1 MASTS
6 PSLSGTARPF
16 EVFAASALIGLAFL
30 HVGELPRQAANHGGV
45 AFLGA
50 WLLFLALLALPL
62 VLTELMLG
70 RRAPRSPI
78 EGLAAST
85 READAK
91 RGWRAAGWGMTAAAL
106 LGMALLALLA
116 GGSVNFLAREL
127 ELVDGTVQAAP
138 TASWVLPV
146 AAALLLALAAGLSAL
161 PARARALAVVA
172 ALAVILLLL
181 AFAGLSGGG
190 GMVALLYA
198 AKPLS
203 AADWQAA
210 AQLALLG
217 TGAGVG
223 VLWLGGAALPSGTS
237 LGRLGL
243 LWLLVHAV
251 LGGALLLALTP
262 FVAVEQINANM
273 ALEIVP
279 TGDTVLLALLAL
291 LLLGLFALLLMG
303 GTLAAWLEDKG
314 LARLPALAVTFAA
327 ALAVALALWL
337 SAGPSGAKGL
347 VTGLTQGLF
356 ILMALALLVQSVF
369 AGWAMKISHARKTL
383 NLPAEAIYNLWR
395 VAVRLAVPLA
405 LLWVLAGLVRGFFA

>member
-6 PSLSGTARPF
+6 SSLSGTARPF
-16 EVFAASALIGLAFL
+16 EVFAASALVGLSFL
-30 HVGELPRQAANHGGV
+30 YVGELPRQAAHHGGV

-78 EGLAAST
+78 EGLAALT

-106 LGMALLALLA
+106 LGMATLALLA

-146 AAALLLALAAGLSAL
+146 AAAVLFALAAALSTL
-161 PARARALAVVA
+161 PARMRSLAVVA
-172 ALAVILLLL
+172 ALLVILLLL
-181 AFAGLSGGG
+181 AFSGLSGLN
-190 GMVALLYA
+190 MMALLYP
-198 AKPLS
+198 AKALS

-223 VLWLGGAALPSGTS
+223 VLWLGGAALPVGTS

-243 LWLLVHAV
+243 LWLLVHV
-251 LGGALLLALTP
+251 LLGGVLLLALAP

-279 TGDTVLLALLAL
+279 TGLTVWLTLLAL
-291 LLLGLFALLLMG
+291 LLLGLFALLL
-303 GTLAAWLEDKG
+303 LAGPVVAWLEDKG
-314 LARLPALAVTFAA
+314 LAHLPALALTYGTAT
-327 ALAVALALWL
+327 AVALVLWF
-337 SAGPSGAKGL
+337 SAGSPAAKGFM
-347 VTGLTQGLF
+347 TGLTQGLF

-369 AGWAMKISHARKTL
+369 AGWAMKISHARKAL
-383 NLPAEAIYNLWR
+383 NLPGEAVYTLWR

-405 LLWVLAGLVRGFFA
+405 LLWVLAGLVRGLLA